1 MQFQNYMWMMKEARA
16 AYRLVTSSAPPLS
29 PHSLCSGQALSRSEG
44 SGALGSEML
53 RGVDPECNAWA
64 QQDRDVTYS
73 DGRITVFI
81 CMIGLSGHSFIQLFF
96 ETTLSALGGC
106 NKVRIKKLKCIYSEH
121 TLFQ

>member
-16 AYRLVTSSAPPLS
+16 AYRLVSSSAPRLS

-44 SGALGSEML
+44 SVALGSEML

-64 QQDRDVTYS
+64 QQDRAITYS

-81 CMIGLSGHSFIQLFF
+81 CMIGPQWAFLYPDYFVNLHYCAHRRFIGPRWLFCYSD
-96 ETTLSALGGC
+96 E
-106 NKVRIKKLKCIYSEH
+106 KVNLH
-121 TLFQ
+121 